1 MCGMSFKRLLLSLVF
16 LIAAISGSFAQSGN
30 YKFTRIDVNK
40 GLSHNQVNCLFKDS
54 RGYMWFGTAS
64 GLNRFNGYGMKVYR
78 NDVRDSSTLADNQIN
93 SIFEDPDGRLWIN
106 ESSIFFYN
114 SDKFARNT
122 TPYLA
127 AYDVPAGLIH
137 NIIPAKD
144 SIFWFVHGT
153 SGLYR
158 YDKIRHATKSYRN
171 IPGDHRSIASDRVS
185 RVAEASD
192 GTLWIIHLNGV
203 LEKLDI
209 LTGKVVYRNDVLQK
223 QFNNALLDYQFII
236 SSDGNLWVFTTNGPN
251 GVFEYNTLKDS
262 FAFINTTSPGLKLN
276 TNIVRGITED
286 STGAIWVGTDH
297 GGVNLISKD
306 RNTIQYLVY
315 AEEDSRSLGQNSI
328 TCMHKDDEGI
338 IWLGT
343 YKKGVSYYHENIVR
357 FPLYRH
363 KVNDAS
369 TISYEDVN
377 RFVED
382 DLGNLWIGTNGGGL
396 IYFDRT
402 KNSFKQYRHNPADP
416 NSLSSDVIVSLYID
430 HLKQLWVGTYYGGLN
445 RFDGKRFYHY
455 KNDPLNPAT
464 ISDENIWE
472 IFEDSQNNLWVGTLY
487 KGLDLY
493 DNQTQTFRH
502 YRNGD
507 VNSIASNYISVILE
521 DRHGNL
527 WIGTDNGIDVLQKLT
542 GRFVHYGMA
551 VNTPGTLSNNLVM
564 YLHEDELGYIW
575 VATREGLN
583 IVDPVTGK
591 FSVLRQEDGLPHNT
605 ILTVLQDDK
614 KSYWISTPNGL
625 ANLTI
630 DKKDPLNF
638 SRYAIKTYDESDGLQ
653 GMQFNENAAYK
664 TSNGELIFGGAYGF
678 NIFKPDDLGNNFTHP
693 KIVFTDFLL
702 FNKSVSIGEE
712 VTDHIVLTSAIS
724 ETREITLSHSEN
736 VFSIEFATL
745 SYMHPE
751 KNKYLYKLE
760 GFNDNWIQADANS
773 RKATYTNLDPGGY
786 TFRVKA
792 SNNDGVW
799 NNEGISL
806 KIRILPPFWATPWAI
821 LLYVS
826 ILFGGL
832 YVSRRIALTRVQNKF
847 RLVQERKEAQ
857 HLHELDA
864 MKIKFLTNVSH
875 EFRTPLTL
883 ILTPLEKIISNTTDK
898 NSLNQFYLIQR
909 NAKRLLNLVNKLLD
923 FRKLEVDE
931 VKFNPS
937 EGDIVSFIKDTV
949 YSFSDLSD
957 KKEIAL
963 NFKSTLASLET
974 IFDQDKLEKIL
985 FNLLSNAFKF
995 TPEQGNVTVE
1005 VDRIT
1010 HMEKTYIRIVV
1021 SDSGIGI
1028 APDKLDKIFDRFYQA
1043 ELPDHIVNQGSGIGL
1058 SITKEFV
1065 KIHEGT
1071 ITVESELGKGS
1082 TFVVELPVFEVRQ
1095 TFSEEIF
1102 PSHVQKIEPGSEATE
1117 AHNLP
1122 SLLLIEDNEDF
1133 RYYLRDNLKDLYRIY
1148 EAKDGREG
1156 LAKILSLLPDLI
1168 VSDVMMPGMDGIELC
1183 RKIKS
1188 DSRVSHIPVI
1198 LLTARSKEEQKLEG
1212 LECGADDYITKPFSF
1227 DILQLRIKRL
1237 IQQQEQLHK
1246 DFKKFIEVKASDIKI
1261 TSLDETLIRKAIDCV
1276 ENNISNADFSVED
1289 LSHELGMS
1297 RVHLY
1302 KKLLALTGKPPLE
1315 FIRSIRLQRAAQ
1327 LLEKSQLSVSEVAYQ
1342 VGFNNPKYFARYF
1355 KEEFNIL
1362 PSAYQASKTLKPP
1375 QF

>member
-1 MCGMSFKRLLLSLVF
+1 
-16 LIAAISGSFAQSGN
+16 
-30 YKFTRIDVNK
+30 
-40 GLSHNQVNCLFKDS
+40 
-54 RGYMWFGTAS
+54 
-64 GLNRFNGYGMKVYR
+64 
-78 NDVRDSSTLADNQIN
+78 
-93 SIFEDPDGRLWIN
+93 
-106 ESSIFFYN
+106 
-114 SDKFARNT
+114 
-122 TPYLA
+122 
-127 AYDVPAGLIH
+127 
-137 NIIPAKD
+137 
-144 SIFWFVHGT
+144 
-153 SGLYR
+153 
-158 YDKIRHATKSYRN
+158 
-171 IPGDHRSIASDRVS
+171 
-185 RVAEASD
+185 
-192 GTLWIIHLNGV
+192 
-203 LEKLDI
+203 
-209 LTGKVVYRNDVLQK
+209 
-223 QFNNALLDYQFII
+223 
-236 SSDGNLWVFTTNGPN
+236 
-251 GVFEYNTLKDS
+251 
-262 FAFINTTSPGLKLN
+262 
-276 TNIVRGITED
+276 
-286 STGAIWVGTDH
+286 
-297 GGVNLISKD
+297 
-306 RNTIQYLVY
+306 
-315 AEEDSRSLGQNSI
+315 
-328 TCMHKDDEGI
+328 
-338 IWLGT
+338 
-343 YKKGVSYYHENIVR
+343 
-357 FPLYRH
+357 
-363 KVNDAS
+363 
-369 TISYEDVN
+369 
-377 RFVED
+377 
-382 DLGNLWIGTNGGGL
+382 
-396 IYFDRT
+396 
-402 KNSFKQYRHNPADP
+402 
-416 NSLSSDVIVSLYID
+416 
-430 HLKQLWVGTYYGGLN
+430 
-445 RFDGKRFYHY
+445 
-455 KNDPLNPAT
+455 
-464 ISDENIWE
+464 
-472 IFEDSQNNLWVGTLY
+472 
-487 KGLDLY
+487 
-493 DNQTQTFRH
+493 
-502 YRNGD
+502 
-507 VNSIASNYISVILE
+507 
-521 DRHGNL
+521 
-527 WIGTDNGIDVLQKLT
+527 
-542 GRFVHYGMA
+542 
-551 VNTPGTLSNNLVM
+551 
-564 YLHEDELGYIW
+564 
-575 VATREGLN
+575 
-583 IVDPVTGK
+583 
-591 FSVLRQEDGLPHNT
+591 
-605 ILTVLQDDK
+605 
-614 KSYWISTPNGL
+614 
-625 ANLTI
+625 
-630 DKKDPLNF
+630 
-638 SRYAIKTYDESDGLQ
+638 
-653 GMQFNENAAYK
+653 
-664 TSNGELIFGGAYGF
+664 
-678 NIFKPDDLGNNFTHP
+678 
-693 KIVFTDFLL
+693 
-702 FNKSVSIGEE
+702 
-712 VTDHIVLTSAIS
+712 
-724 ETREITLSHSEN
+724 
-736 VFSIEFATL
+736 
-745 SYMHPE
+745 MHPE

>member
-1 MCGMSFKRLLLSLVF
+1 MSFKRLVVSLGF
-16 LIAAISGSFAQSGN
+16 LVTAISGFAQSGN
-30 YKFTRIDVNK
+30 YKFTRIDANK

-64 GLNRFNGYGMKVYR
+64 GLNRFNGYNIKVYR
-78 NDVRDSSTLADNQIN
+78 NDVRDSATLADNQIN
-93 SIFEDPDGRLWIN
+93 SLFEDPDGRLWIN
-106 ESSIFFYN
+106 ESSVFFYN
-114 SDKFARNT
+114 SDKFSRNT
-122 TPYLA
+122 TPYLK
-127 AYDVPAGLIH
+127 AYNVPPGLIH
-137 NIIPAKD
+137 NIIPARD

-153 SGLYR
+153 SGMYR
-158 YDKIRHATKSYRN
+158 YDKIRHTTKAYRN
-171 IPGDHRSIASDRVS
+171 IPGDDRSIASDRIS
-185 RVAEASD
+185 RVAEAPD
-192 GTLWIIHLNGV
+192 GTLWIVHLNGI
-203 LEKLDI
+203 LEKMDTA
-209 LTGKVVYRNDVLQK
+209 TGRIIHRNDMLQK

-236 SSDGNLWVFTTNGPN
+236 SADGNLWAFTTNGPN
-251 GVFEYNTLKDS
+251 GVFVYNPLKDN
-262 FAFINTTSPGLKLN
+262 FTFINTASAGLKLN

-286 STGAIWVGTDH
+286 SEGAIWVGTDH
-297 GGVNLISKD
+297 GGVNLIAKD
-306 RNTIQYLVY
+306 RNTVQYLVY
-315 AEEDSRSLGQNSI
+315 TEADSRSLGQNSI

-363 KVNDAS
+363 KVNDAA

-396 IYFDRT
+396 IYFDRA
-402 KNSFKQYRHNPADP
+402 KNSFKQYLHNPADP
-416 NSLSSDVIVSLYID
+416 ASLSSNVIVSLSID
-430 HLKQLWVGTYYGGLN
+430 HLRQLWIGTYYGGLN

-472 IFEDSQNNLWVGTLY
+472 IFEDSQHNLWIGTLY
-487 KGLDLY
+487 RGLDLY
-493 DNQTQTFRH
+493 DARTQTFRH

-507 VNSIASNYISVILE
+507 VNSIASNYVSAILE
-521 DRHGNL
+521 DRQGNL
-527 WIGTDNGIDVLQKLT
+527 WIGTDNGIDVLRKQT
-542 GRFVHYGMA
+542 GRFVHYGVE
-551 VNTPGTLSNNLVM
+551 VNAPGTLSNNLVM

-583 IVDPVTGK
+583 IFDPVTEK

-605 ILTVLQDDK
+605 ILTILQDDK

-625 ANLTI
+625 ANVTI

-653 GMQFNENAAYK
+653 GMQFNENAACK
-664 TSNGELIFGGAYGF
+664 TSKGELIFGGAYGF
-678 NIFKPDDLGNNFTHP
+678 NMFRPDDLGNNFTRP

-702 FNKSVSIGEE
+702 FNKSVSAGEKIE
-712 VTDHIVLTSAIS
+712 GHVVLTQAIS
-724 ETREITLSHSEN
+724 ETGAITLSHSEN

-760 GFNDNWIQADANS
+760 GFNGNWIQADANS
-773 RKATYTNLDPGGY
+773 RKATYTNLDPGVY

-799 NNEGISL
+799 NNDGISL
-806 KIRILPPFWATPWAI
+806 TINILPPFWATPWAI
-821 LLYVS
+821 LLYL
-826 ILFGGL
+826 IFLGGAFFI
-832 YVSRRIALTRVQNKF
+832 SRRIALNRVRNKF
-847 RLVQERKEAQ
+847 RLEQERKEAQ
-857 HLHELDA
+857 HLHELDE

-883 ILTPLEKIISNTTDK
+883 ILTPLEKIIKNTTDK
-898 NSLNQFYLIQR
+898 DSLNQFQLIQR

-937 EGDIVSFIKDTV
+937 GGDIISFIKDTV

-963 NFKSTLASLET
+963 NFKSTVASLET

-995 TPEQGNVTVE
+995 TPEHGNVSVKL
-1005 VDRIT
+1005 DRVIRG
-1010 HMEKTYIRIVV
+1010 EKACIRIII

-1043 ELPDHIVNQGSGIGL
+1043 DLPRHIVNQGSGIGL

-1065 KIHEGT
+1065 KIHDGT

-1082 TFVVELPVFEVRQ
+1082 MFVVELPVFEVRQ
-1095 TFSEEIF
+1095 TFSEEIL
-1102 PSHVQKIEPGSEATE
+1102 PSRMQDVERENEETL

-1133 RYYLRDNLKDLYRIY
+1133 RYYLRDNLKGIYRIY
-1148 EAKDGREG
+1148 EARDGREG
-1156 LAKILSLLPDLI
+1156 LAKTVSLLPDLI

-1183 RKIKS
+1183 RAIKN
-1188 DSRVSHIPVI
+1188 DSRVSHIPVV

-1227 DILQLRIKRL
+1227 DILQLRIRRL

-1246 DFKKFIEVKASDIKI
+1246 DFKKFIEIKASDIKI
-1261 TSLDETLIRKAIDCV
+1261 TSLDETLIRKAIECV
-1276 ENNISNADFSVED
+1276 ESNISNADFSVED

-1315 FIRSIRLQRAAQ
+1315 FMRSIRLQRAAQ

-1355 KEEFNIL
+1355 KEEFNML
-1362 PSAYQASKTLKPP
+1362 PSAYQASKS
-1375 QF
+1375 

>member
-1 MCGMSFKRLLLSLVF
+1 MKFIRLVISLGFSITVM
-16 LIAAISGSFAQSGN
+16 SGSFAQSGN

-64 GLNRFNGYGMKVYR
+64 GLNRFNGYTMKVYR
-78 NDVRDSSTLADNQIN
+78 NDVRDSTTLADNQIN
-93 SIFEDPDGRLWIN
+93 SLFEDPDGRLWIN
-106 ESSIFFYN
+106 ESSVFFYD

-127 AYDVPAGLIH
+127 TYDVPPGLIH
-137 NIIPAKD
+137 NIIPAQD

-158 YDKIRHATKSYRN
+158 YDKIRHTTKAYRN
-171 IPGDHRSIASDRVS
+171 IPGDNKSIASDRVS
-185 RVAEASD
+185 LVAEAPDS
-192 GTLWIIHLNGV
+192 TLWIVHLNGI
-203 LEKLDI
+203 LEKMDI
-209 LTGKVVYRNDVLQK
+209 RTGKVVHRNDVLQK
-223 QFNNALLDYQFII
+223 QFKNALLDYQFII
-236 SSDGNLWVFTTNGPN
+236 SSDGSLWIFTTNGPN
-251 GVFEYNTLKDS
+251 GVFVYDPRNDN
-262 FAFINTTSPGLKLN
+262 FIFINTTSAGLKLN

-286 STGAIWVGTDH
+286 GAGAIWVGTDH
-297 GGVNLISKD
+297 GGINMIGSG
-306 RNTIQYLVY
+306 RNTVQYLVY
-315 AEEDSRSLGQNSI
+315 SEDDSRSLGQNSI

-357 FPLYRH
+357 FPLFRH
-363 KVNDAS
+363 KANDS
-369 TISYEDVN
+369 RTIGYEDVN

-382 DLGNLWIGTNGGGL
+382 DKGNLWIGTNGGGL
-396 IYFDRT
+396 IYFDRAN
-402 KNSFKQYRHNPADP
+402 NSFKEYKHNPEDP
-416 NSLSSDVIVSLYID
+416 SSLGSDVIVSLYID
-430 HLKQLWVGTYYGGLN
+430 HFKQLWIGTYYGGLN
-445 RFDGKRFYHY
+445 RFDGKRFIRY
-455 KNDPLNPAT
+455 KNDPSNPSSIA
-464 ISDENIWE
+464 DENIWE
-472 IFEDSQNNLWVGTLY
+472 IFEDSQNNLWIGTLY
-487 KGLDLY
+487 RGLDLY
-493 DNQTQTFRH
+493 DDQAKSFRH

-507 VNSIASNYISVILE
+507 INSIASNYVSAILE
-521 DRHGNL
+521 DQHGNL
-527 WIGTDNGIDVLQKLT
+527 WIGTDNGIDMLEKQT

-564 YLHEDELGYIW
+564 YLHEDELGLIW

-583 IVDPVTGK
+583 IFNPITGK

-605 ILTVLQDDK
+605 ILTMLQDDK

-638 SRYAIKTYDESDGLQ
+638 LRYVIKTYDETDGLQ
-653 GMQFNENAAYK
+653 GMQFNENAAFK
-664 TSNGELIFGGAYGF
+664 TSKGELIFGGAYGF
-678 NIFKPDDLGNNFTHP
+678 NIFKPDDLGNNLTPP

-702 FNKSVSIGEE
+702 FNKRISVGEE
-712 VTDHIVLTSAIS
+712 VEDHVVLNRAIS
-724 ETREITLSHSEN
+724 ETKEISLSHTEN

-745 SYMHPE
+745 SYLHPE
-751 KNKYLYKLE
+751 KNKYLYRMQ
-760 GFNDNWIQADANS
+760 GFNNNWIQADAAS
-773 RKATYTNLDPGGY
+773 RKATYTNLDPGVY
-786 TFRVKA
+786 TFQVKA
-792 SNNDGVW
+792 SNNDGIW
-799 NNEGISL
+799 NDEGISL
-806 KIRILPPFWATPWAI
+806 TIRILPPFWATPWAI
-821 LLYVS
+821 LLYVV
-826 ILFGGL
+826 ILVGTL
-832 YVSRRIALTRVQNKF
+832 YVSRRIALTRVQDKF

-883 ILTPLEKIISNTTDK
+883 ILTPLEKIISKTTDK
-898 NSLNQFYLIQR
+898 DSLNQFYMIQR

-931 VKFNPS
+931 FKFNPS
-937 EGDIVSFIKDTV
+937 GGDIISFIKDTV

-963 NFKSTLASLET
+963 NFRSTMASLET

-995 TPEQGNVTVE
+995 TPEHGNVSVE
-1005 VDRIT
+1005 LDRVIRGERT
-1010 HMEKTYIRIVV
+1010 CIRIAV

-1043 ELPDHIVNQGSGIGL
+1043 DMPEHIVNQGSGIGL

-1071 ITVESELGKGS
+1071 ITAESEMGKGS
-1082 TFVVELPVFEVRQ
+1082 MFVVELPVFEVRH
-1095 TFSEEIF
+1095 TVNEEILPF
-1102 PSHVQKIEPGSEATE
+1102 RVQDAEQENEETQ

-1133 RYYLRDNLKDLYRIY
+1133 RYYLRDNLKDIYRIY

-1156 LAKILSLLPDLI
+1156 LAKTLSLLPDLI
-1168 VSDVMMPGMDGIELC
+1168 VSDVMMPVMDGIELC
-1183 RKIKS
+1183 RKIKN
-1188 DSRVSHIPVI
+1188 DSRVSHIPVV

-1261 TSLDETLIRKAIDCV
+1261 TSLDETLIRKAIEYV

-1289 LSHELGMS
+1289 LSRELGMS

-1302 KKLLALTGKPPLE
+1302 KKLLALTGKSPLG
-1315 FIRSIRLQRAAQ
+1315 FMRSIRLQRAAQ

-1362 PSAYQASKTLKPP
+1362 PSAYQASKTSNPT
-1375 QF
+1375 

>member
-1 MCGMSFKRLLLSLVF
+1 MKFRRAITSFWILLTTVAFSH
-16 LIAAISGSFAQSGN
+16 AQSGN

-64 GLNRFNGYGMKVYR
+64 GLNRFNGYNMKVYR
-78 NDVRDSSTLADNQIN
+78 NDPRDSSSLPDNQIN
-93 SIFEDPDGRLWIN
+93 SLFEDPDGRLWIN
-106 ESSIFFYN
+106 ESGIFLHH

-122 TPYLA
+122 APFLK
-127 AYDVPAGLIH
+127 AYNVQPGLIH
-137 NIIPAKD
+137 TIIRGKD
-144 SIFWFVHGT
+144 STFWFVHGT
-153 SGLYR
+153 LGLYR
-158 YDKIRHATKSYRN
+158 YDKATRTTKSYRN
-171 IPGDHRSIASDRVS
+171 IPGDDTSIASDRIS
-185 RVAEASD
+185 TVAESAD
-192 GTLWIIHLNGV
+192 GGLWIIHLNGV
-203 LEKLDI
+203 LEKMDVA
-209 LTGKVVYRNDVLQK
+209 TGRIIFRNRVLQK
-223 QFNNALLDYQFII
+223 QFKNAQLDYQFSI
-236 SSDGNLWVFTTNGPN
+236 SSDGKLWMFTSNGPN
-251 GVFEYNTLKDS
+251 GVFVYHPVNDS
-262 FAFINTTSPGLKLN
+262 FAFINTASPGLKLN

-286 STGAIWVGTDH
+286 NEGAIWIGTDH
-297 GGVNLISKD
+297 GGVNVVGKD
-306 RNTIQYLVY
+306 RKSIQYLVY
-315 AEEDSRSLGQNSI
+315 ADEDSRSLGQNSI
-328 TCMHKDDEGI
+328 TCMHQDDEGI

-363 KVNDAS
+363 TVNDPR

-402 KNSFKQYRHNPADP
+402 KNSFTQYKHDPADDA
-416 NSLSSDVIVSLYID
+416 SLGSDVIVSLFID
-430 HLKQLWVGTYYGGLN
+430 HQKQLWIGTYYGGLN
-445 RFDGKRFYHY
+445 RFDGKRFHHY
-455 KNDPLNPAT
+455 KNDPLNPAS
-464 ISDENIWE
+464 ISDENVWE
-472 IFEDSQNNLWVGTLY
+472 IFEDSQNNLWIGTLY

-493 DNQTQTFRH
+493 DTRTQTFRH
-502 YRNGD
+502 YRKGD
-507 VNSIASNYISVILE
+507 VNSIASNYVSAMLE
-521 DRHGNL
+521 DRDGNL
-527 WIGTDNGIDVLQKLT
+527 WIGTDNGIDMLDRQS
-542 GRFVHYGMA
+542 GRFRHFGMA
-551 VNTPGTLSNNLVM
+551 LNTPGTLSNNLIL
-564 YLHEDELGYIW
+564 YLHEDELGLIW

-583 IVDPVTGK
+583 IFNPATAE
-591 FSVLRQEDGLPHNT
+591 FSVLSQEHGLPHNT
-605 ILTVLQDDK
+605 ILTILQDDRQT
-614 KSYWISTPNGL
+614 YWISTPSGL

-638 SRYAIKTYDESDGLQ
+638 SRYSIKTYDESDGLQ
-653 GMQFNENAAYK
+653 GMQFNENAACK
-664 TSNGELIFGGAYGF
+664 TSKGELVFGGAYGF
-678 NIFKPDDLGNNFTHP
+678 NIFKPDDLGNNVTSP

-702 FNKSVSIGEE
+702 FNKSVSVGEE
-712 VTDHIVLTSAIS
+712 AGDHVVLTSTIS
-724 ETREITLSHSEN
+724 ETKEITLPHSEN

-745 SYMHPE
+745 SYLHPE

-760 GFNDNWIQADANS
+760 GFNNTWVQADATS
-773 RKATYTNLDPGGY
+773 RKATYTNLDPGNY
-786 TFRVKA
+786 TFRVRA

-806 KIRILPPFWATPWAI
+806 VIHILPPFWATPWAI
-821 LLYVS
+821 VLYVS
-826 ILFGGL
+826 VLVGAL
-832 YVSRRIALTRVQNKF
+832 YVSRRVALNRVRTRF
-847 RLVQERKEAQ
+847 RIEQERKEAQ

-883 ILTPLEKIISNTTDK
+883 ILTPLEKIIKTTTDRD
-898 NSLNQFYLIQR
+898 SLNQFHMIQR

-937 EGDIVSFIKDTV
+937 EGDIISFIKDTV

-963 NFKSTLASLET
+963 NFKTTLASLET

-995 TPEQGNVTVE
+995 TPEHGNVSVE
-1005 VDRIT
+1005 LERVSRG
-1010 HMEKTYIRIVV
+1010 EKTCLRIVV

-1028 APDKLDKIFDRFYQA
+1028 APDKLDKIFERFYQA
-1043 ELPDHIVNQGSGIGL
+1043 ELPEHIVNQGSGIGL

-1071 ITVESELGKGS
+1071 IIAESEPGKGS
-1082 TFVVELPVFEVRQ
+1082 TFIVELPVYEVRQ
-1095 TFSEEIF
+1095 TFSEDIF
-1102 PSHVQKIEPGSEATE
+1102 PARMQEVDNTLEEIQ

-1122 SLLLIEDNEDF
+1122 SLLLIEDNGDF
-1133 RYYLRDNLKDLYRIY
+1133 RYYLRDNLKTLYRIY
-1148 EAKDGREG
+1148 EAKDGKEG
-1156 LAKILSLLPDLI
+1156 LAKTLSLLPDLI

-1183 RKIKS
+1183 RKIKN
-1188 DSRVSHIPVI
+1188 DSRVSHIPVV

-1237 IQQQEQLHK
+1237 IQKQEQFHR
-1246 DFKKFIEVKASDIKI
+1246 DFNKFIEVKASDIKI
-1261 TSLDETLIRKAIDCV
+1261 TSLDENLIRKAIECV
-1276 ENNISNADFSVED
+1276 ENNISDADFSVED
-1289 LSHELGMS
+1289 LSRELGMS

-1302 KKLLALTGKPPLE
+1302 KKLLALTGKSPLE

-1327 LLEKSQLSVSEVAYQ
+1327 LLEKSQLSVAEVAYQ

-1355 KEEFNIL
+1355 KEAFNML
-1362 PSAYQASKTLKPP
+1362 PSAYQASKS
-1375 QF
+1375 